1 MHELERRSVR
11 LHAEHTGA
19 EPLLLAADHTTVG
32 RIANCAPDPVVETIA
47 EIRWSCVG
55 ITRAPASI
63 QDLAHVSLV
72 ITVCIFQEEEVWNV
86 SDNNSSAG
94 ECQ

>member
-32 RIANCAPDPVVETIA
+32 RVANRTPDPIVESVTQ
-47 EIRWSCVG
+47 IRWPCVG
-55 ITRAPASI
+55 ITRTPASI
-63 QDLAHVSLV
+63 QYLAYVSFV
-72 ITVCIFQEEEVWNV
+72 IAVSIF
-86 SDNNSSAG
+86 
-94 ECQ
+94 